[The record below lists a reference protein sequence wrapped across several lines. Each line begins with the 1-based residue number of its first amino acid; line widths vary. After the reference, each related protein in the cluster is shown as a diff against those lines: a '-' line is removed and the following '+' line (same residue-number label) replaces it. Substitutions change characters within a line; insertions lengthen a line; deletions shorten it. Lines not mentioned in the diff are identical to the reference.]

1 MTQRPTGILNEAGQA
16 FSLGIKLGGGGEG
29 DVWDI
34 PAKPDLVAK
43 VYHSPLSPDR
53 AAKIQAMS
61 AFQTEAL
68 SKLTAWPAGLLRHS
82 SKGPIGL
89 LMPKVS
95 GRKDI
100 HHLYS
105 PKSRRTDFHTAD
117 WRFLIRTATNTARAF
132 AAVHDVGAVIGDV
145 NHGSI
150 LVGQD
155 ATVKLIDCDSFQ
167 VSLGGRRFF
176 CEVGVE
182 TFTPPELQGKSFKG
196 IIRTANHDNFG
207 LAVMTFLLLF
217 MGRHPFAGRFNG
229 PSDMPIAK
237 AIEEVRF
244 PYGSRHAAVGMLQP
258 PGTPPLSIVGP
269 DAEFLFERAFAREM
283 IPGGRPTAV
292 DWIETLGTLERE
304 LKQCSVN
311 PAHWH
316 HKSTPCPWCPM
327 EGTTGVQLFGITIV
341 QGGPGVGFDI
351 AGLWRQIDAVTDP
364 GSVPTLPTKT
374 KSAGPSAKAVGFRK
388 KMRGL
393 LTAATAV
400 GALIASITFM
410 PSVWWIAPPLAGF
423 LVWKLMD
430 NETEIKAIWATADRA
445 IENWK
450 DLDRQWHQRAGN
462 DNFLHKRAA
471 LIQLKIKWEGMPSE
485 RLRRLEDLR
494 RNHRQ
499 LQLDA
504 YLDRFE
510 IAKAKIEGIGPGRKQ
525 TLESYGIETALDVTQ
540 ASLYSV
546 PGFGPKTNQNLMRWR
561 AGIEAKF
568 VFNPSLTIDP
578 RETQRVE
585 ATVLKERLEIEAKLR
600 QGLVELR
607 QLSAQ
612 VMAVRQQMRDQ
623 VARALDAKLQA
634 DADIK
639 AVGKV

>member
-1 MTQRPTGILNEAGQA
+1 MTRRPTDILNEAGQ
-16 FSLGIKLGGGGEG
+16 SLALGSRLGGGGEG

-43 VYHSPLSPDR
+43 IYHSPLTTDR

-61 AFQTEAL
+61 AFRTDAL
-68 SKLTAWPAGLLRHS
+68 SKLTAWPAGLLRHRTQ
-82 SKGPIGL
+82 GPIGL

-105 PKSRRTDFHTAD
+105 PKSRRADFQTAD
-117 WRFLIRTATNTARAF
+117 WRFLVRTAANAARAF
-132 AAVHDVGAVIGDV
+132 AAVHDAGGVIGDV

-196 IIRTANHDNFG
+196 VTRTPNHDNFG

-217 MGRHPFAGRFNG
+217 MGRHPFAGRYSG
-229 PSDMPIAK
+229 TGDMPISK

-244 PYGSRHAAVGMLQP
+244 PYGSRHASMGMLQP

-269 DAEFLFERAFAREM
+269 DTEFFFERAFAREM
-283 IPGGRPTAV
+283 IPGGRPTAIE
-292 DWIETLGTLERE
+292 WIETLGALERE
-304 LKQCSVN
+304 LTQCGSN

-316 HKSTPCPWCPM
+316 HRSTSCPWCPM
-327 EGTTGVQLFGITIV
+327 EGTTGVPLFGVALAKGT
-341 QGGPGVGFDI
+341 PGIGFDM
-351 AGLWRQIDAVTDP
+351 AGLWRQIEAIVDP
-364 GSVPTLPTKT
+364 GPVPSLPATTKT
-374 KSAGPSAKAVGFRK
+374 AGPVAKAAAAQK
-388 KMRGL
+388 NARGV
-393 LTAATAV
+393 LTAAAV
-400 GALIASITFM
+400 IGAFVASIAYM
-410 PSVWWIAPPLAGF
+410 PGVWWIAPPIAGF
-423 LVWKLMD
+423 VVHKLMKD
-430 NETEIKAIWATADRA
+430 DARTQAIRTGASQA
-445 IENWK
+445 IDAWSALNH
-450 DLDRQWHQRAGN
+450 QWTQRAGN
-462 DNFLHKRAA
+462 EAFLKRRAE
-471 LIQLKIKWEGMPSE
+471 LGQLKSKWDGMPNE
-485 RLRRLEDLR
+485 RLRRLDQLK

-510 IAKAKIEGIGPGRKQ
+510 IATAKIESVGAGRKQ

-540 ASLYSV
+540 AALYLV
-546 PGFGPKTNQNLMRWR
+546 PGFGPKTNQKLLRWR

-568 VFNPSLTIDP
+568 VFNPNQPVDP
-578 RETQRVE
+578 REIQKVD
-585 ATVLKERLEIEAKLR
+585 ASVLKDRTDIEGKLR
-600 QGLVELR
+600 QGLQELR

-612 VMAVRQQMRDQ
+612 VQSVRHHMRDQ
-623 VARALDAKLQA
+623 LDRAHEAKLQA
-634 DADIK
+634 EADLK
-639 AVGKV
+639 AIGG